1 MSQTSKEI
9 EEAMKSLLTAQDP
22 STQISVQSMMEDWF
36 NPKPVVMKHVIVVQ
50 LIACILVATFLL
62 ATASQSLNANDMMIA
77 VFGFFTFI
85 ALAVGVYGRL

>member
-1 MSQTSKEI
+1 MNQTSQDI

-22 STQISVQSMMEDWF
+22 QTQISVLSMMEDWF
-36 NPKPVVMKHVIVVQ
+36 NPKPEVMKHVIVVQ

-62 ATASQSLNANDMMIA
+62 ATAAQTLNPNDLMVA

>member
-1 MSQTSKEI
+1 
-9 EEAMKSLLTAQDP
+9 
-22 STQISVQSMMEDWF
+22 MMEDWF

-62 ATASQSLNANDMMIA
+62 ATATATLSANDMMLA
-77 VFGFFTFI
+77 VFGFFIFI